1 MTLNLAQP
9 FVVPAH
15 IGQVKLE
22 VTTSQAIAVDLVA
35 GTMQRAVAKRGI
47 RLAGGCSGMSAQDR
61 LNMIEYFL
69 QELTT
74 FRGLLSSGAT
84 RSITPAGL
92 IDPMVTDIPA
102 ALAAANPASVLTIG
116 TAPRT
121 GKMQLVENSRLVL
134 SDTGDIFPNPGI
146 HLLVLIQAADGG
158 ELDWYD
164 ELKPYLTLFAS
175 FVNDCGWRF
184 ATIVWNGGGVTRAE
198 ALMAAELGWP
208 VFLVVGSGRAADE
221 LAAEQAS
228 GTLHYMLDGQRID
241 LARQHYANVVP
252 ISKAQAGTLSAALQL
267 YGFL

>member
-1 MTLNLAQP
+1 MTLNLTQP
-9 FVVPAH
+9 FAVPAH
-15 IGQVKLE
+15 IGQVTLE
-22 VTTSQAIAVDLVA
+22 VTTSQAIAVNLVA
-35 GTMQRAVAKRGI
+35 GTMQRAVTRHGL
-47 RLAGGCSGMSAQDR
+47 RLAGGCSGMSADDR
-61 LNMIEYFL
+61 LGMVAYFL
-69 QELTT
+69 QELAT

-84 RSITPAGL
+84 RATTPAGS

-102 ALAAANPASVLTIG
+102 ALAAANPAEVLTIG

-134 SDTGDIFPNPGI
+134 SGADNIFPNPGI

-164 ELKPYLTLFAS
+164 ELKPYLSLFAS
-175 FVNDCGWRF
+175 FVRDCGWRF

-221 LAAEQAS
+221 LAAEKAD
-228 GTLHYMLDGQRID
+228 GTLHYVLDGQRIA
-241 LARQHYANVVP
+241 LARQHYANVIPV
-252 ISKAQAGTLSAALQL
+252 SKARSGALCAALRAHGL
-267 YGFL
+267 L